1 MRAVTNFFIKEKKG
15 IMHHFIYKD
24 NELYCESVAISD
36 IAREVGTP
44 FYLYSSATLTH
55 HFNTFDKSFG
65 ELPHLTCFAVKSCSN
80 LAVLRLFSTLGAGAD
95 IVSGGELYRSLKA
108 GIGPRRIIYSGVGKT
123 EEELRYGLVS
133 DILMF
138 NVESEQELE
147 RLQQVA
153 LEQDL
158 VAPVSFRINPDV
170 DPKTH
175 AYISTGLAKNK
186 FGIPIEQA
194 EKIYLRA
201 RNMSHI
207 KILGVSCHIGSQL
220 TEISPFTETL
230 QKVKLFINKLE
241 AHGISID
248 YLDLGGGLGVRYLD
262 EKPPHPQEY
271 ARALKDEMEGLECTL
286 ILEPGRVIVSNAGIL
301 ISRVLY
307 TKQTGTKNFI
317 IVDAAMN
324 DLARPSLYDAHHD
337 ILPVKKKAG
346 QPDEES
352 LQIVDVVGP
361 ICESGDF
368 LARDRELP
376 AFDQGDLMA
385 VMSSGAYGFTMSSN
399 YNSRPRA
406 AEVLVKD
413 DQFYIIRE
421 RENYETLIRDE
432 SIPDFLE

>member
-1 MRAVTNFFIKEKKG
+1 MY
-15 IMHHFIYKD
+15 HFIYKN
-24 NELYCESVAISD
+24 NELYCESVAIAD
-36 IAREVGTP
+36 IAKAVGTP
-44 FYLYSSATLTH
+44 FYLYSSATLAH

-80 LAVLRLFSTLGAGAD
+80 LAVLRLFSTLGGGAD

-108 GIGPRRIIYSGVGKT
+108 GIDPRRIIYSGVGKT

-147 RLQQVA
+147 KLQQVA
-153 LEQDL
+153 QEQEL
-158 VAPVSFRINPDV
+158 VAPVSFRVNPDV

-194 EKIYLRA
+194 EKVYIRA
-201 RNMSHI
+201 KEMSNI
-207 KILGVSCHIGSQL
+207 KVMGVSCHIGSQL
-220 TEISPFTETL
+220 TEISPFTEAL
-230 QKVKLFINKLE
+230 DKVKQFIKRLE
-241 AHGISID
+241 TLGISID
-248 YLDLGGGLGVRYLD
+248 YLDLGGGLGVRYQN

-271 ARALKDEMEGLECTL
+271 ARALKEEMEGMECTL
-286 ILEPGRVIVSNAGIL
+286 ILEPGRVIVGNAGVL
-301 ISRVLY
+301 ISQVLY
-307 TKQTGTKNFI
+307 TKQSQTKNFI

-324 DLARPSLYDAHHD
+324 DLARPSLYDAHHE
-337 ILPVKKKAG
+337 ILPVSRKAG
-346 QPDEES
+346 QTTDETLE
-352 LQIVDVVGP
+352 IADVVGP
-361 ICESGDF
+361 ICETGDF
-368 LARDRELP
+368 LAKDRQLP
-376 AFDQGDLMA
+376 VFGQGDLMA

-399 YNSRPRA
+399 YNSRPRV

-413 DQFYIIRE
+413 DQFYVIRE

-432 SIPDFLE
+432 NIPDFLE

>member
-1 MRAVTNFFIKEKKG
+1 
-15 IMHHFIYKD
+15 MHHFIYKD
-24 NELYCESVAISD
+24 NELYCESVAIAD
-36 IAREVGTP
+36 IAKAVGTP
-44 FYLYSSATLTH
+44 FYLYSSATLAH

-80 LAVLRLFSTLGAGAD
+80 LAVLRLFSTLGGGAD

-108 GIGPRRIIYSGVGKT
+108 GIDPRRIIYSGVGKT

-133 DILMF
+133 GILMF

-147 RLQQVA
+147 KLQQVA
-153 LEQDL
+153 QEQEI
-158 VAPVSFRINPDV
+158 VAPVSFRVNPDV

-194 EKIYLRA
+194 EKVYLRA
-201 RNMSHI
+201 KEMSHI

-220 TEISPFTETL
+220 TEISPFTEAL
-230 QKVKLFINKLE
+230 HKVKQFVGRLE
-241 AHGISID
+241 ALGITIE
-248 YLDLGGGLGVRYLD
+248 YLDLGGGLGVRYQD

-271 ARALKDEMEGLECTL
+271 ARALKEEMDGLKCTL

-301 ISRVLY
+301 ISQVLY
-307 TKQTGTKNFI
+307 TKRTQAKKFI

-324 DLARPSLYDAHHD
+324 DMARPSLYDAHHD
-337 ILPVKKKAG
+337 ILPVTRKSG
-346 QPDEES
+346 QATDETLE
-352 LQIVDVVGP
+352 VADVVGP
-361 ICESGDF
+361 ICETSDF
-368 LARDRELP
+368 LARDRQLP
-376 AFDQGDLMA
+376 VLVQGDLVA
-385 VMSSGAYGFTMSSN
+385 VMTSGAYGFTMSSN

-413 DQFYIIRE
+413 DQFYVIRE

-432 SIPDFLE
+432 NIPDFLE

>member
-1 MRAVTNFFIKEKKG
+1 
-15 IMHHFIYKD
+15 MHHFIYKD
-24 NELYCESVAISD
+24 NELYCESVAITD
-36 IAREVGTP
+36 IAKAVGTP
-44 FYLYSSATLTH
+44 FYLYSSATLAH

-80 LAVLRLFSTLGAGAD
+80 LAVLRLFSTLGGGAD

-108 GIGPRRIIYSGVGKT
+108 GIDPRRIIYSGVGKT

-133 DILMF
+133 GILMF

-147 RLQQVA
+147 KLQQVA
-153 LEQDL
+153 QEQEL
-158 VAPVSFRINPDV
+158 VAPVSFRVNPDV

-194 EKIYLRA
+194 EKVYLRA
-201 RNMSHI
+201 KEMSHI

-220 TEISPFTETL
+220 TEISPFTEAL
-230 QKVKLFINKLE
+230 HKVKQFVGRLE
-241 AHGISID
+241 ALGITIE
-248 YLDLGGGLGVRYLD
+248 YLDLGGGLGVRYQD

-271 ARALKDEMEGLECTL
+271 ARALKEEMDGLKCTL

-301 ISRVLY
+301 ISQVLY
-307 TKQTGTKNFI
+307 TKRTQAKKFI

-324 DLARPSLYDAHHD
+324 DMARPSLYDAHHD
-337 ILPVKKKAG
+337 ILPVTRKSG
-346 QPDEES
+346 QATDETLE
-352 LQIVDVVGP
+352 VADVVGP
-361 ICESGDF
+361 ICETSDF
-368 LARDRELP
+368 LARDRQLP
-376 AFDQGDLMA
+376 VLVQGDLVA
-385 VMSSGAYGFTMSSN
+385 VMTSGAYGFTMSSN

-413 DQFYIIRE
+413 DQFYVIRE

-432 SIPDFLE
+432 NIPDFLE

>member
-1 MRAVTNFFIKEKKG
+1 
-15 IMHHFIYKD
+15 MHHFIYKD
-24 NELYCESVAISD
+24 NELYCESVAIAD
-36 IAREVGTP
+36 IAKAVGTP
-44 FYLYSSATLTH
+44 FYLYSNATLTH

-65 ELPHLTCFAVKSCSN
+65 ELSHMTCFAVKACSN
-80 LAVLRLFSTLGAGAD
+80 LAILRLFSTLGGGAD

-108 GIGPRRIIYSGVGKT
+108 GIDPRRIIFSGVGKT

-133 DILMF
+133 GILMF

-147 RLQQVA
+147 KLQQVA
-153 LEQDL
+153 REQEL

-194 EKIYLRA
+194 EKVYLRA
-201 RNMSHI
+201 RDMSHI

-220 TEISPFTETL
+220 TEISPFTEAL
-230 QKVKLFINKLE
+230 HKVKLFIQRLE
-241 AHGISID
+241 EHNIAID
-248 YLDLGGGLGVRYLD
+248 YLDLGGGLGVRYHE

-271 ARALKDEMEGLECTL
+271 ARALKKEMIGLECTL

-301 ISRVLY
+301 VSRVLY
-307 TKQTGTKNFI
+307 TKKTETKSFI

-324 DLARPSLYDAHHD
+324 DLARPSLYGAHHE
-337 ILPVKKKAG
+337 ILPVLRKPGKANAKSM
-346 QPDEES
+346 QMA
-352 LQIVDVVGP
+352 DVVGP
-361 ICESGDF
+361 ICETGDF
-368 LARDRELP
+368 LARDRQLP
-376 AFDQGDLMA
+376 VFGQGDLMA
-385 VMSSGAYGFTMSSN
+385 VMTSGAYGFTMSSN

-413 DQFYIIRE
+413 DQFYVIRE